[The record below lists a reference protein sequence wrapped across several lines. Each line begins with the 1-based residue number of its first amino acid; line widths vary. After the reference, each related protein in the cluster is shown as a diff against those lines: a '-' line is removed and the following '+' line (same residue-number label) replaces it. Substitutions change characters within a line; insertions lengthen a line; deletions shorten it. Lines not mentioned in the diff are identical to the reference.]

1 MANAGLPIS
10 RLINVTVNLSP
21 QAASTQNLSD
31 LLILGST
38 QVTYGSTPTDVIDTV
53 ERYRTYY
60 SITDVAS
67 DFGTS
72 APEYLAALL
81 WFEQS
86 PQPNR
91 LLIGKWAKTATPGSL
106 RGGVVST
113 ANQTALF
120 AVTNGGF
127 KVTVNGTLLTISAL
141 NFSALTTMTGVAA
154 AIQTKLQ
161 SALAGVVCVWNSV
174 FNRFEITSPT
184 TGALSTLTFL
194 TAPTSGTDV
203 TALLGGLSTSGG
215 YLVDGKAAESALDAV
230 SLFDNNY
237 GQSWYGAEILGAANS
252 DHLAVAGF
260 IEATTTKH
268 TYWVTT
274 QESGSLSSVSTSD
287 LLYQLQQLK
296 YDRTYVQYSSNNAYA
311 VTSAAA
317 KLLIVDYAA
326 NNSVI
331 DLMYKQEPGIV
342 PEYLNATQINAL
354 EAKNG
359 NVFVAYNNKTAIIEK
374 GNAVSGTPMDIITG
388 LDWLALNIQTGVY
401 NELYLSP
408 TKIPQT
414 DAGNNQLQTV
424 MEYWLAAGVNNGLL
438 APGTWTQAGFGILK
452 QGDFLPK
459 GFYVYAPPVAQQS
472 IQDRANRKSVSFQ
485 IAAKLAGSIREVSI
499 SIYANR

>member
-10 RLINVTVNLSP
+10 RLINVSVNLSP
-21 QAASTQNLSD
+21 QAASTQNLSN
-31 LLILGST
+31 LMILGST
-38 QVTYGSTPTDVIDTV
+38 QITYGSTVTDVIDTV

-60 SITDVAS
+60 SIGDIAA
-67 DFGTS
+67 DFGTTS
-72 APEYLAALL
+72 PEYLAAAL
-81 WFEQS
+81 WFEQT
-86 PQPNR
+86 PQPTQ

-106 RGGVVST
+106 RGGVVSS
-113 ANQTALF
+113 ANQAALL
-120 AVTNGGF
+120 AVSNGAF
-127 KVTVNGTLLTISAL
+127 KVTVNGTLLSISSL
-141 NFSALTTMTGVAA
+141 DFTALTTMTGVAA

-161 SALAGVVCVWNSV
+161 AALANTVCVWNSV

-184 TGALSTLTFL
+184 TGALSTITFL
-194 TAPTSGTDV
+194 TAPTSGTDISS
-203 TALLGGLSTSGG
+203 LLGGLSNSGG
-215 YLVDGKAAESALDAV
+215 YLVAGQAAETALDCAA
-230 SLFDNNY
+230 LFDNNY
-237 GQSWYGAEILGAANS
+237 GQSWYGMTILGAANN

-260 IEATTTKH
+260 LEATTTKH

-287 LLYQLQQLK
+287 LLYQLKQLG
-296 YDRTYVQYSSNNAYA
+296 YDRTFVQYSSNNPYA
-311 VTSAAA
+311 VVSAAA

-354 EAKNG
+354 EGKNG
-359 NVFVAYNNKTAIIEK
+359 NVFVAYNNNTAIIEK

-388 LDWLALNIQTGVY
+388 LDWLSLNIQTGIY

-424 MEYWLAAGVNNGLL
+424 MEFWLAAGVNNGLL

-459 GFYVYAPPVAQQS
+459 GFYVYAPPVASQS

-485 IAAKLAGSIREVSI
+485 IAAKLAGSIREVVV